1 MHADEFALVRSL
13 VPVAW
18 ADGTFEAREKEM
30 LDALLEAY
38 GASEIQKEELRA
50 YASTPK
56 SVDEIQLQDLSAGDR
71 RLLLHLAVILTLADG
86 KQAAEEIAILKI
98 LSTRLN
104 IEAQEASEIVS
115 AASARAKENLGA
127 RS

>member
-38 GASEIQKEELRA
+38 GASDAQKSELRT
-50 YASTPK
+50 YASAPK

-86 KQAAEEIAILKI
+86 KQATEELEILKV
-98 LSTRLN
+98 LSARLN
-104 IEAQEASEIVS
+104 IGAEEASAIVA
-115 AASARAKENLGA
+115 AASARAKENLNA
-127 RS
+127 KS